1 MIKIVSNNFKKV
13 SENQLKSIA
22 EECRKL
28 IDTLNSSG
36 KRLSADKQF
45 SGGTP
50 KTYNNPWLCFL
61 EESENKENIEAIST
75 LRNALLEAVNFFQN
89 NSNQK
94 NVYVKT
100 LASGPA
106 LIEQMRK
113 MAF

>member
-28 IDTLNSSG
+28 IGTLNSSG
-36 KRLSADKQF
+36 KRLSAHAQF

-50 KTYNNPWLCFL
+50 KTYNNPWLCVVK
-61 EESENKENIEAIST
+61 ESENTQNIEAISA
-75 LRNALLEAVNFFQN
+75 LRNTLLEAVNYFQN
-89 NSNQK
+89 NSNVK
-94 NVYVKT
+94 NVNVKT